1 MSVLTPV
8 QGVPGLLLIILISS
22 FSESELL
29 RYSFY
34 VAITVGMAIF
44 VVSANTLTTT
54 LLLINFNLVEIEKV
68 SSGTEPT

>member
-22 FSESELL
+22 FSERELL
-29 RYSFY
+29 RYLFY
-34 VAITVGMAIF
+34 VAITVGLAIF

>member
-29 RYSFY
+29 RYLFY
-34 VAITVGMAIF
+34 IAITVGLAIF